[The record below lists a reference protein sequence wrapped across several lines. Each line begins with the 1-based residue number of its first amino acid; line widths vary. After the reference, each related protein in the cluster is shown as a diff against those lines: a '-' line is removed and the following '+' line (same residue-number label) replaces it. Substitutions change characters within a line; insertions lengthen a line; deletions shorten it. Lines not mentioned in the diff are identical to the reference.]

1 MKQIDN
7 KAGFTLIEILIA
19 TLVIVFGML
28 AMGTFLG
35 SQVNKNSKNER
46 QTYATVLAQAKIEEL
61 RNKALVTGVSSADNN
76 NDTTTTTAGPFT
88 RTWTID
94 DTTHPLLDQI
104 TVQVVW
110 TKAEG
115 TGAGADV
122 SQITLTTQVIDN

>member
-1 MKQIDN
+1 MKQINN
-7 KAGFTLIEILIA
+7 KTGFTLIEVLIA

-46 QTYATVLAQAKIEEL
+46 KTYATVLAQGKIEEL
-61 RNKALVTGVSSADNN
+61 RNQALVTGVSSADDG

-94 DTTHPLLDQI
+94 DTTHPLLDEI
-104 TVQVVW
+104 TVEVVW
-110 TKAEG
+110 AKAEG

-122 SQITLTTQVIDN
+122 SKVTLSTQVIN

>member
-1 MKQIDN
+1 MKKTNNQ
-7 KAGFTLIEILIA
+7 AGFTLIEIIIAALI
-19 TLVIVFGML
+19 IVFGML

-46 QTYATVLAQAKIEEL
+46 KTYATIIAQGKIEEL
-61 RNKALVTGVSSADNN
+61 RNTALVTGVSSTDDG
-76 NDTTTTTAGPFT
+76 NDTITTGAGPFT

-115 TGAGADV
+115 TGAGANV
-122 SQITLTTQVIDN
+122 SQVTLTTQVIDN